1 MLLLSMLAALVD
13 TVNTPAS
20 DYWKTY
26 LWSNI
31 FSRNLSNP
39 SNQMTMEEFLVVEK
53 NPKMF

>member
-13 TVNTPAS
+13 TVNTPFS

-39 SNQMTMEEFLVVEK
+39 SNHMTMEEFLEVEK